1 VEADNL
7 EHDPVRGVRW
17 TPTHLVADHRDL
29 RLDAC
34 RGLALWFIFID
45 HISGNTFEW
54 LTLRNYGFSD
64 ATEVFV
70 FVSGYTCML
79 AYGGALREQGWQT
92 TITRSLR
99 RGFEIYAAFLLLV
112 IAYLV
117 LIWVIGSSSLY
128 LDETNTRFFFENPGT
143 ALVHIVALQYA
154 PVNTDI
160 LPTFVILH
168 LAFPLVLWLL
178 IRNAAIALA
187 ASSLLYVMVQ
197 MYSWHV
203 PAWPTGELYFNPL
216 AWQFLFVF
224 GAWCAYQGTVG
235 RTVIERSRVTLMLAM
250 LYILFSLIV
259 ALSWRIEALKW
270 LIPDVV
276 SGLIYPIDKSHLAP
290 LRLMHFLA
298 LAVVV
303 SRFISSDWPGLIKP
317 WTAAMIRCGEN
328 SLSIYCFSV
337 LFSFLAFV
345 ILNEVSN
352 GLAMQAAVSGAG
364 IALLIAVAT
373 LLTWEAKLD
382 RRGPKLF

>member
-1 VEADNL
+1 VQ
-7 EHDPVRGVRW
+7 GVRW
-17 TPTHLVADHRDL
+17 TPTHLVGDHRDL

-34 RGLALWFIFID
+34 RGLAQWFIFID

-92 TITRSLR
+92 IITRSLR

-117 LIWVIGSSSLY
+117 LIWVIGSSRL
-128 LDETNTRFFFENPGT
+128 LAETNTRFFFENPGT

-197 MYSWHV
+197 MYGWHV

-224 GAWCAYQGTVG
+224 GAWFAWRGTVG
-235 RTVIERSRVTLMLAM
+235 RTVIERSRVTVMLAM
-250 LYILFSLIV
+250 LYIVFSLIV
-259 ALSWRIEALKW
+259 ALSWRIEALTW

-290 LRLMHFLA
+290 LRFMHFLA

-352 GLAMQAAVSGAG
+352 GLAMQATVSVAG
-364 IALLIAVAT
+364 IVLLIAVAT